1 MKNIGYDIYDSIIG
15 KLYIVVSDK
24 GVERIT
30 LDEEEFNKYIDKNNI
45 KEDKEIC
52 KETVKQLDEYFNKKR
67 KTFNLPINIETTEF
81 RKNVYN
87 ELVKIP
93 YGQTRSY
100 SDIAKSINNEKAVR
114 AIGQANRSNNIVI
127 IIPCHRV
134 IGKNGKMVGY
144 AGDKI
149 SIKEILLKLE
159 ERL

>member
-24 GVERIT
+24 GVERVT
-30 LDEEEFNKYIDKNNI
+30 LDEEEFNKYINKNNI

-52 KETVKQLDEYFNKKR
+52 KETVKQLYEYFNKKR
-67 KTFNLPINIETTEF
+67 KIFNLPINIETTEF
-81 RKNVYN
+81 RKSVYN

-144 AGDKI
+144 AGNKI

-159 ERL
+159 GKL

>member
-24 GVERIT
+24 GVERVT

-81 RKNVYN
+81 RKSVYN

-127 IIPCHRV
+127 VIPCHRV

-144 AGDKI
+144 AGDK
-149 SIKEILLKLE
+149 K
-159 ERL
+159 

>member
-1 MKNIGYDIYDSIIG
+1 MKNIWYDIYDSIIG
-15 KLYIVVSDK
+15 KLYIVVSSK
-24 GVERIT
+24 GVERVL

-45 KEDKEIC
+45 KKDKEIC
-52 KETVKQLDEYFNKKR
+52 KETVNQLDEYFNKKR
-67 KTFNLPINIETTEF
+67 KNFNLPINIETTEF
-81 RKNVYN
+81 RKSVYN
-87 ELVKIP
+87 ELLKIP

-100 SDIAKSINNEKAVR
+100 SDIAKAINNEKAVR
-114 AIGQANRSNNIVI
+114 AVGQANRLNNIVI

-159 ERL
+159 GIF

>member
-24 GVERIT
+24 GVERVL
-30 LDEEEFNKYIDKNNI
+30 LDEEEFNKYINKNNI

-52 KETVKQLDEYFNKKR
+52 KETIKQLDEYFNKKR
-67 KTFNLPINIETTEF
+67 KNFNLPINIETTEF
-81 RKNVYN
+81 RKSVYN

-100 SDIAKSINNEKAVR
+100 SDIAKAINNEKAVR
-114 AIGQANRSNNIVI
+114 AIGQANRLNNIVI

-144 AGDKI
+144 AGNKI

-159 ERL
+159 GKL

>member
-1 MKNIGYDIYDSIIG
+1 MKNIGYDRYESIIG

-24 GVERIT
+24 GVERVLI
-30 LDEEEFNKYIDKNNI
+30 DEEEFNKYIEKNNI

-67 KTFNLPINIETTEF
+67 KHFNLPINIETTEF
-81 RKNVYN
+81 RKSVYN
-87 ELVKIP
+87 ELLKIP

-100 SDIAKSINNEKAVR
+100 SDIAKAINNEKAVR
-114 AIGQANRSNNIVI
+114 AVGQANRLNNIVI

-159 ERL
+159 GIF

>member
-24 GVERIT
+24 GVERVT

-67 KTFNLPINIETTEF
+67 KIFNLPINIETTEF
-81 RKNVYN
+81 RKSVYN

-114 AIGQANRSNNIVI
+114 AIGQANRLNNIVI

-144 AGDKI
+144 AGNKI

-159 ERL
+159 GRL